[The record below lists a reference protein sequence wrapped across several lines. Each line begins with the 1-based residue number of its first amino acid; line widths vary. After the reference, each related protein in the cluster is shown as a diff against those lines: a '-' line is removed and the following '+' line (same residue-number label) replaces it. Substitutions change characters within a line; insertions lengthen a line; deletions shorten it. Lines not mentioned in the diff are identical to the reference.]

1 MTTGAS
7 TGDTVGAA
15 VGLNLAFATTKA
27 GLGAASQLF
36 GKSLSVEAGT
46 NVRDADGDPATA
58 ADDAHVFGAEATSG
72 AGGGKNSVAG
82 SLAFNLVLISAT
94 ASVGDSSVLTFAGG
108 TGDLTLTAGSKSV
121 STVKALPGTEAG
133 ASGEAFGLGLSIA
146 PVDRGG

>member
-1 MTTGAS
+1 MCATPTVTRPRRRMTRTCSA
-7 TGDTVGAA
+7 
-15 VGLNLAFATTKA
+15 
-27 GLGAASQLF
+27 
-36 GKSLSVEAGT
+36 
-46 NVRDADGDPATA
+46 RRP
-58 ADDAHVFGAEATSG
+58 TSG